1 MSEENV
7 EVVRRAIAAY
17 NRRDFDA
24 MRALNH
30 PDMELDWSAS
40 RGLEAGIYQG
50 LEEVLRFYQ
59 NFLQTFE
66 EVLIEPDRFIESGDS
81 VIVPN
86 SARVRGRDGIE
97 TVARSALV
105 FEVRS
110 GRLARI
116 CLYQETREALEAA
129 GLSES
134 AMSEENVELVRRL
147 GDNFNAFMRGDLSS
161 EAYAA
166 LCDPQIE
173 LHPAACS
180 GPPGVHQVRGALPEH
195 LGRTGP
201 RAT

>member
-40 RGLEAGIYQG
+40 RGLEADIYQG

-129 GLSES
+129 G
-134 AMSEENVELVRRL
+134 MSE
-147 GDNFNAFMRGDLSS
+147 
-161 EAYAA
+161 
-166 LCDPQIE
+166 
-173 LHPAACS
+173 
-180 GPPGVHQVRGALPEH
+180 
-195 LGRTGP
+195 
-201 RAT
+201 